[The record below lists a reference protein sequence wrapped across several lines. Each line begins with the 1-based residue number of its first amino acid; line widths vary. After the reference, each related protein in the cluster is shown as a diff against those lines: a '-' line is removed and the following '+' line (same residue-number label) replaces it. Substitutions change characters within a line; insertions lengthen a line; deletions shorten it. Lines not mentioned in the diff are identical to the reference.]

1 MKYDKKIIDRIL
13 NEEFEKVIE
22 ASMTRG
28 FAKAIEAYQDIQL
41 KQQKLRKAFV
51 SETNP
56 KKKEK
61 LKQALIKMHKV
72 VQKAESDFNAA
83 LMQEPVNLDENSVW
97 VGKRKN
103 K

>member
-1 MKYDKKIIDRIL
+1 MKNSKKIKEII
-13 NEEFEKVIE
+13 NEEMERIIE
-22 ASMTRG
+22 ASMTKG
-28 FAKAIEAYQDIQL
+28 FKKAIETYQDVQL

-51 SETNP
+51 AEKNP
-56 KKKEK
+56 KKREQ

-72 VQKAESDFNAA
+72 VQKAELDFNRA
-83 LMQEPVNLDENSVW
+83 LMQEPIDLDEKAVW